1 MLTTWQFTCMFFFTW
16 RGLCDCGTYGTDYVH
31 GGTYCIDTRKNDFFE
46 FGTAFFGCTPDD
58 TQGGVEPILVAPNND
73 NFLCSVI
80 PTNPDDTAM
89 MSTCNVTDNVVRK
102 NQMTSGT
109 WSAVLEGLTFAYQR
123 SFDIIAGPPVEVTNT
138 PTMTVI
144 VSTTPLT
151 TMTSTTTSVI
161 PTTLAQATVT
171 KPATTSTVTKTVTPK
186 RVISTTTNIK
196 TITVPA
202 FPPVITKTTVTKTI
216 TTSCKVAP
224 RRNDPIAT
232 IHPPK
237 ASLAAAIGA
246 GSRIRRAEQLH
257 RPRAAHAEDVGALA
271 RRTPDLCTTT
281 VEAST
286 TATTT
291 STSTASTSTITST
304 AVETSTST
312 M

>member
-1 MLTTWQFTCMFFFTW
+1 MLTLWQFTCILLFVW
-16 RGLCDCGTYGTDYVH
+16 RGFCVCGTYGTDYVH
-31 GGTYCIDTRKNDFFE
+31 GGTYCIDTRKNEFFE
-46 FGTAFFGCTPDD
+46 FGTAFFGCEADD
-58 TQGGVEPILVAPNND
+58 TQGGVEPILVSPNND
-73 NFLCSVI
+73 NFLCSTI

-123 SFDIIAGPPVEVTNT
+123 SFDIIAGPPVEVTST

-151 TMTSTTTSVI
+151 TVTSTTTSVI

-171 KPATTSTVTKTVTPK
+171 KPATTSTVTKTVTPS
-186 RVISTTTNIK
+186 RVMSTTTNV
-196 TITVPA
+196 ITVTIPA
-202 FPPVITKTTVTKTI
+202 FPPKVTKTTVTKTI
-216 TTSCKVAP
+216 TTSCKIAP

-246 GSRIRRAEQLH
+246 GSRIRRAELRH
-257 RPRAAHAEDVGALA
+257 PRAALPEEFGALA

-286 TATTT
+286 TSTIT
-291 STSTASTSTITST
+291 STSTAPTSTITST

-312 M
+312 V